1 MKKTIL
7 VIAGTFVSGVIFG
20 ANKPLRKLLSP
31 AAKASGKGGAK
42 AYESVLKFIMKRKEY
57 IEDRIA
63 EARIRKH
70 ENNTETTIALS

>member
-7 VIAGTFVSGVIFG
+7 VIAGTFASGVMLG
-20 ANKPLRKLLSP
+20 AAKPFQKVLSP
-31 AAKASGKGGAK
+31 ALKAGGKRSAK
-42 AYESVLKFIMKRKEY
+42 AYESVLKFIVKRKEY

-63 EARIRKH
+63 EAKIRKH